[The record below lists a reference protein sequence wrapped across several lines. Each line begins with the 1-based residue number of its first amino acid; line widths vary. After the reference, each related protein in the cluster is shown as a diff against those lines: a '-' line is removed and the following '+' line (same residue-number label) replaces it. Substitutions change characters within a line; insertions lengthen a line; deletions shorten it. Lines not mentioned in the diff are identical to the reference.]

1 MWEDQLL
8 VVLSEDAPADL
19 VLDWAVCYSAETN
32 DDSFL
37 LSHVCPGNIIWVLTS
52 ERYLFYGCCSRSGMS
67 RNQSSTCSTSESEY
81 RLRNRGNFWPSNL
94 NNSRSAAKRYDQ
106 AESYYSYSESYS
118 SYFVGSTSGINPTI
132 VGTVREICCSKSWG
146 SHNVGR

>member
-37 LSHVCPGNIIWVLTS
+37 LSHVCPGNIIWVLTN

-67 RNQSSTCSTSESEY
+67 RNQSSMCSTSEY
-81 RLRNRGNFWPSNL
+81 RLNRGNSWPSNL
-94 NNSRSAAKRYDQ
+94 NNSRSAAKRHDQ
-106 AESYYSYSESYS
+106 AESYSSYSIK
-118 SYFVGSTSGINPTI
+118 STSGINPTI
-132 VGTVREICCSKSWG
+132 VGARETCCSKSWG